1 MRQAF
6 DTTELSYNDKN
17 RGSLRPQSAKVE
29 QTHFI

>member
-17 RGSLRPQSAKVE
+17 KNSVRP
-29 QTHFI
+29 